1 MRGDLSVNRIQLGT
15 MRSPASLYPLLLAIV
30 DVGLGALLYWQ
41 DAVVLGAALAALG
54 AVVLIGLV
62 SQMLRDHRDRIL
74 RRLRRVSPSPND

>member
-1 MRGDLSVNRIQLGT
+1 
-15 MRSPASLYPLLLAIV
+15 MRSPASLYPLLLALV

-54 AVVLIGLV
+54 AVVLLGLV

-74 RRLRRVSPSPND
+74 RQLRRVPPSAND

>member
-1 MRGDLSVNRIQLGT
+1 
-15 MRSPASLYPLLLAIV
+15 MRSPDSLYPLLLAIV

-62 SQMLRDHRDRIL
+62 SQMLRDNRDRIL